1 MGVQK
6 EVCVYAEFRQTH
18 LTDFATPFVVFCQVL
33 HPKLASI
40 KLKGLVCLD
49 YQVLVMVRGKKLLLM

>member
-1 MGVQK
+1 M
-6 EVCVYAEFRQTH
+6 FRKKYVFMLSLGRLY

>member
-1 MGVQK
+1 M
-6 EVCVYAEFRQTH
+6 FRKKYVFMLSLGRPY
-18 LTDFATPFVVFCQVL
+18 LTDFATPFVVFYQVL

-40 KLKGLVCLD
+40 KLMGLVCLD